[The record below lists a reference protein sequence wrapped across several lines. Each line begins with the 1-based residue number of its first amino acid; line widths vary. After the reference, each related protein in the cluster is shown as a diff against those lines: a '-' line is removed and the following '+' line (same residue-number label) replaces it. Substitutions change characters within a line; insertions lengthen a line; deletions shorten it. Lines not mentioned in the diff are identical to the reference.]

1 MEQSQVLSQV
11 NLLYTGKNKQNSL
24 RHFRQQAATKQRE
37 LKKQIIEE
45 IQQKH
50 GSPLKSNQS
59 VLQTQNQTQNEN
71 FISKY
76 QEQTQPSYDLV
87 MQNNMQYK
95 ETQVTEKILKIIEN
109 NKKLLNLKALKLKA
123 AGIYFGDVS
132 KNCQLSKYNTKAKN
146 LAKFKKFKVHK
157 LEEIQ
162 FLPSEQSELYDQ
174 VNGNKPQK
182 FFELQKKEEKMMSE
196 IKSQKDVIEFQNYQ
210 LDIIR
215 IKNNNDL
222 REIKNVIGQNNL
234 FFLESKLLFIN
245 TQQLLSQLQDQEST
259 TKFNKQIQENIQNL
273 IQRLNQQTSALE
285 NTLIENEIA
294 LKTIGLNN
302 IAEIQNH
309 FPNGMQDSNLNQA
322 DIMYEGSQLFEEHQQ
337 QILQK
342 VRSIEKLK
350 YSEILNKKAIDQ
362 LKIKS
367 DEYEFHLKNLVE
379 SRESPESLKI
389 NLKKIIEMH
398 KAIKQL
404 TEENE
409 ALNKKNDL
417 LIKSV
422 NQHKSDSK
430 SLTEILNFKV
440 NQLYQKLSD
449 EKLDQLPVIKVLA
462 QKDDSIKELNK
473 QKDILDDIIE
483 QNKKEHESKQI
494 NLLMQ
499 LEQHQNTIQ
508 NLEKQLV
515 EIQPQNKINTTKV
528 DINAPNYAIKEL
540 SNIVL
545 SKQTSSKQE
554 QVLANQYQK
563 VNTTQTQKLRNEE
576 KEKQLNELIKEK
588 EQKIQELSEKAEQYL
603 NIAFYLNDLL
613 LEINDLDD
621 YRLIRQKLDNNR
633 ENIVKYY
640 GVTSVDFN
648 QSPDLTAKRRG
659 KFDLLGKN
667 FAKSIDA
674 NTSPFF
680 EEQFSRISQDSA
692 FIQNIKD
699 LKKRSESNLLN
710 DLHVLENMGVQSMS
724 EYMHTRLSKIMR
736 ENYELKE
743 QNQKQKQTI
752 DSLMIGRKSG
762 NGASDFENDQ
772 MSQKI
777 QQENIQFYDTQPRMD
792 DIPDNYLYALYMQ
805 SITIEEMLKQAEEV
819 QMITN
824 EIEKNQEEQQ
834 KLLKQSLE
842 FQKEASKQISENNNQ
857 NDENQYETISEL
869 SHLQPQQYFQIQQQ
883 QPYINEITT
892 SLSINHTT
900 STITHYK
907 NLQDNSIIQ
916 EQSNEDDEQNE
927 NQVNSNGSNNILLSQ
942 NQQQQHINYSTYNQ
956 QYKNN
961 YLYNS

>member
-11 NLLYTGKNKQNSL
+11 NLQYPSKNKQNSL

-50 GSPLKSNQS
+50 SSPQKSNQS
-59 VLQTQNQTQNEN
+59 VLKTQNQTPNEN

-76 QEQTQPSYDLV
+76 QDQSQTSYELAT
-87 MQNNMQYK
+87 QNNMQYK

-123 AGIYFGDVS
+123 AGIYFGDIS
-132 KNCQLSKYNTKAKN
+132 KNCQLSKYNSKAKN
-146 LAKFKKFKVHK
+146 LARFKKFKLHK
-157 LEEIQ
+157 LEDIE
-162 FLPSEQSELYDQ
+162 FLPSEQSELFDQ

-182 FFELQKKEEKMMSE
+182 FFEWQKKEQEMMSQ

-215 IKNNNDL
+215 IKNSNDL
-222 REIKNVIGQNNL
+222 QEIKNVIGQNNL

-245 TQQLLSQLQDQEST
+245 TQQFLDQLLDQDNT
-259 TKFNKQIQENIQNL
+259 GKFNKQIHENIQNL

-294 LKTIGLNN
+294 LKTIGLSN
-302 IAEIQNH
+302 INEIGNQLQ
-309 FPNGMQDSNLNQA
+309 NGMQESNLNEA
-322 DIMYEGSQLFEEHQQ
+322 DIMYEGSKLYEQHQH

-342 VRSIEKLK
+342 VRIIEKLK
-350 YSEILNKKAIDQ
+350 YSEMLNKKAIEVF
-362 LKIKS
+362 KIKS

-398 KAIKQL
+398 KSIKQL
-404 TEENE
+404 TEEND
-409 ALNKKNDL
+409 ALNKKNDI
-417 LIKSV
+417 LIKNV
-422 NQHKSDSK
+422 NQIKQDSK
-430 SLTEILNFKV
+430 SLFETTSFKV
-440 NQLYQKLSD
+440 NQLYSKLSD
-449 EKLDQLPVIKVLA
+449 QQLDQLPVMKILG

-483 QNKKEHESKQI
+483 QNKKDFESKQV

-499 LEQHQNTIQ
+499 LEQHQDTIQ
-508 NLEKQLV
+508 NLEKQLI
-515 EIQPQNKINTTKV
+515 ETKPQNKANVTKN
-528 DINAPNYAIKEL
+528 DLQAPNQAIKEL

-545 SKQTSSKQE
+545 SKQPSSKQE
-554 QVLANQYQK
+554 QVVVNQYIKKENSNQAQ
-563 VNTTQTQKLRNEE
+563 NYRNEE
-576 KEKQLNELIKEK
+576 KEKQFNELIKEK
-588 EQKIQELSEKAEQYL
+588 EQKIQELNEKAEQYL

-648 QSPDLTAKRRG
+648 QSPDLTSKRRG
-659 KFDLLGKN
+659 KFDMLGKN

-674 NTSPFF
+674 NTSPFI

-724 EYMHTRLSKIMR
+724 EYMHTRLSNIMR

-752 DSLMIGRKSG
+752 DSLMIDRKSG
-762 NGASDFENDQ
+762 NVVSDFENNNTDL
-772 MSQKI
+772 KV
-777 QQENIQFYDTQPRMD
+777 QQESAQFYDNQQRMD

-842 FQKEASKQISENNNQ
+842 FQKETSKQISDNNNQ
-857 NDENQYETISEL
+857 KDDNKYETISEL

-883 QPYINEITT
+883 QPYINEITA

-907 NLQDNSIIQ
+907 NLQNNSIIQ

-927 NQVNSNGSNNILLSQ
+927 NQINSTGINNILLSQ
-942 NQQQQHINYSTYNQ
+942 NQQQHINYSTYNQ
-956 QYKNN
+956 SYKNN

>member
-1 MEQSQVLSQV
+1 MQQSQVLSQV
-11 NLLYTGKNKQNSL
+11 NLYYASKNQQNSL

-37 LKKQIIEE
+37 LKKQIIED

-50 GSPLKSNQS
+50 GSPLKSNQY
-59 VLQTQNQTQNEN
+59 VLQTQNQTPNEN

-76 QEQTQPSYDLV
+76 QEQTQTSYELV
-87 MQNNMQYK
+87 QQNNIQFK

-132 KNCQLSKYNTKAKN
+132 KNYQLSKYNSKAKN
-146 LAKFKKFKVHK
+146 LARFQKFKVHK
-157 LEEIQ
+157 LEDIS
-162 FLPSEQSELYDQ
+162 FLPSEQSELFDQ

-182 FFELQKKEEKMMSE
+182 FFEWQKKEEEMMSQ

-215 IKNNNDL
+215 IKNSNDL
-222 REIKNVIGQNNL
+222 QEIKNVIDQNNL
-234 FFLESKLLFIN
+234 FFLESKLLLIN
-245 TQQLLSQLQDQEST
+245 TQQFLDQLQDQESAC
-259 TKFNKQIQENIQNL
+259 KFNKQIQENIQNL
-273 IQRLNQQTSALE
+273 IQRLNQQTSALQ
-285 NTLIENEIA
+285 NTLIENEVV

-302 IAEIQNH
+302 MSEIGNNLQ
-309 FPNGMQDSNLNQA
+309 NGMQDFNFNQT
-322 DIMYEGSQLFEEHQQ
+322 DLMYEGSQLFEQHQQ

-350 YSEILNKKAIDQ
+350 YSEILNKKAIEQ
-362 LKIKS
+362 FKIKS
-367 DEYEFHLKNLVE
+367 DDYEFHLKNLIE

-398 KAIKQL
+398 KQIKQM

-409 ALNKKNDL
+409 ALSKKNDL

-422 NQHKSDSK
+422 NQLKSDSK
-430 SLTEILNFKV
+430 SLTEATSFKV
-440 NQLYQKLSD
+440 NQLYQKLSGY
-449 EKLDQLPVIKVLA
+449 KLDQLPVIKILG
-462 QKDDSIKELNK
+462 QKDEFINQLNK
-473 QKDILDDIIE
+473 QKDILDDMIE
-483 QNKKEHESKQI
+483 QNKKEYESKQM
-494 NLLMQ
+494 NLKIQ

-508 NLEKQLV
+508 NLEKQLL
-515 EIQPQNKINTTKV
+515 ETSPQDKTNSTKV
-528 DINAPNYAIKEL
+528 DIQAPSYAIKEL

-545 SKQTSSKQE
+545 SKQPSSKQE
-554 QVLANQYQK
+554 QVLANKYTK
-563 VNTTQTQKLRNEE
+563 KENTSQTQNYRNEE
-576 KEKQLNELIKEK
+576 KEKQLSELVKEK
-588 EQKIQELSEKAEQYL
+588 EQKIQELNEKAEQYL

-621 YRLIRQKLDNNR
+621 FRLIRQKLDNNR

-648 QSPDLTAKRRG
+648 QSPDLTSKRRG
-659 KFDLLGKN
+659 KFDIIGKN

-674 NTSPFF
+674 HTSPFF
-680 EEQFSRISQDSA
+680 EEQFLRISQDSA

-724 EYMHTRLSKIMR
+724 EYMHTRLSKKMQ

-752 DSLMIGRKSG
+752 DSLMINRKSG
-762 NGASDFENDQ
+762 NGPADLKSDQTNQKMQLENV
-772 MSQKI
+772 
-777 QQENIQFYDTQPRMD
+777 QFYEAQQKMD

-819 QMITN
+819 QLITN

-842 FQKEASKQISENNNQ
+842 FQKETSKQISENNSQ
-857 NDENQYETISEL
+857 KEETRYETISEL

-883 QPYINEITT
+883 QPYVNEITA
-892 SLSINHTT
+892 SISINHTT
-900 STITHYK
+900 STITHK
-907 NLQDNSIIQ
+907 KKLQNNSTIQ

-927 NQVNSNGSNNILLSQ
+927 NQVNGIGSNNIIISQ
-942 NQQQQHINYSTYNQ
+942 NQQQHINYQ
-956 QYKNN
+956 QYNNN